1 VQDFIPRKK
10 SGKHKE
16 RRQKEEG
23 KKDLRKIVKV
33 LYVVMFTSLPRQNLM
48 NCHVQEQK

>member
-1 VQDFIPRKK
+1 MKVQDFIPRKK

-23 KKDLRKIVKV
+23 KKDLRKMSWF
-33 LYVVMFTSLPRQNLM
+33 LCCHDSLACLG
-48 NCHVQEQK
+48 KI